1 MTLENVE
8 QIKNEIN
15 DLFYKI
21 DKNKER
27 IYNINDEMKEI
38 VKKEMFLQA
47 QVLVNERNDKQEY
60 NKKAQEKINSLVK
73 ERDSLLEKVANNLNF
88 DEFFTSC
95 KVTQLVI
102 YDVVNNEHATVDY
115 LTGDETVIVF
125 LGAERFEGKV
135 CYLDNWC
142 KEFNFVY
149 KSKEK
154 EINFK

>member
-142 KEFNFVY
+142 K
-149 KSKEK
+149 
-154 EINFK
+154 